1 MSSFRRLRARFDEAG
16 ASEDT
21 LACYL
26 NIEDRFLDRA
36 VNIFGELEGIV
47 RDRIDVYDQAY
58 VYEID
63 GDVYDVADRFELEDL
78 EGFSRDVTSPLEY
91 LVDEAG
97 SQSFEE
103 ASDQL
108 FDEILD
114 LSVPLGMLN
123 NLTSLVESESID
135 EFIVLYNQMKN
146 GMFEES
152 LIEAYSNLAQ
162 AVPGYDRAVE
172 LYGAPGSSLRE
183 IATFIGL
190 AIRESCY
197 NSSDPA
203 EKHRDVLHM
212 FETKGVEIVKD
223 YLSSWPSSYLG
234 GIDHND
240 IVVCFHP
247 EPILNETHGCVIDA
261 KHPSLGLEC
270 EIILKISKFSDA
282 QIQGRIDY
290 LRNVGLSKLEKALH
304 IELETI

>member
-47 RDRIDVYDQAY
+47 RDRIDVYDQSY

-114 LSVPLGMLN
+114 LSVPLEMLD

-135 EFIVLYNQMKN
+135 EFIALYNQMKKWC
-146 GMFEES
+146 
-152 LIEAYSNLAQ
+152 
-162 AVPGYDRAVE
+162 VRRV
-172 LYGAPGSSLRE
+172 
-183 IATFIGL
+183 T
-190 AIRESCY
+190 
-197 NSSDPA
+197 
-203 EKHRDVLHM
+203 HRS
-212 FETKGVEIVKD
+212 I
-223 YLSSWPSSYLG
+223 
-234 GIDHND
+234 
-240 IVVCFHP
+240 
-247 EPILNETHGCVIDA
+247 
-261 KHPSLGLEC
+261 
-270 EIILKISKFSDA
+270 
-282 QIQGRIDY
+282 
-290 LRNVGLSKLEKALH
+290 
-304 IELETI
+304 